1 MSDDL
6 RALVIAGLEA
16 VGADYATMECDPD
29 LADTAAFCAHYDIPP
44 DQSANAIVLAS
55 KRPQGI
61 HAMFLVLATTR
72 LDVNRT
78 GRDLMGVKKVSFAAP
93 DLTAEVTG
101 MVMGG
106 VTPFGRPEGLPLFVD
121 AAVTAHPWVIVGGG
135 TRDMKVRVDP
145 EVFVRMPGTTIVE
158 GLATPLPRPEDR
170 A

>member
-1 MSDDL
+1 
-6 RALVIAGLEA
+6 
-16 VGADYATMECDPD
+16 
-29 LADTAAFCAHYDIPP
+29 
-44 DQSANAIVLAS
+44 
-55 KRPQGI
+55 
-61 HAMFLVLATTR
+61 MFLVLEKTR

-78 GRDLMGVKKVSFAAP
+78 GRDLMGVKKVSFDAP

-135 TRDMKVRVDP
+135 TRDMKVRIDP
-145 EVFVRMPGTTIVE
+145 EVFARMPDTTVVE
-158 GLATPLPRPEDR
+158 GLATRLPPPEDR